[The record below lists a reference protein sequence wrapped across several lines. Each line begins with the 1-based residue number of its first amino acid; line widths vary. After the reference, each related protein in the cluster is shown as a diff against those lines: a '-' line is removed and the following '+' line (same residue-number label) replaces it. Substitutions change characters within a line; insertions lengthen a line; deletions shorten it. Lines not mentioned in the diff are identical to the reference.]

1 MWWRR
6 LARRGTSQAEQS
18 HRVRKEHVGGEVGVI
33 QPFIRHDSHV
43 STLKDDK
50 RKVGVTRKRGQVPDI
65 PQSVGGC
72 GCWCTGWCEVMVR
85 RPNGVTSWVARVQ
98 NVL

>member
-1 MWWRR
+1 M
-6 LARRGTSQAEQS
+6 
-18 HRVRKEHVGGEVGVI
+18 GVI

-43 STLKDDK
+43 STLQDDK